1 MVDPPARRQDG
12 RIPGYTNY
20 TWFKATKPGVFTG
33 QCAELCGRN
42 HANMVAQV
50 RAVPADEYESYIER
64 LKTSITAADEAAAD
78 SRKKLDADPQATP

>member
-1 MVDPPARRQDG
+1 
-12 RIPGYTNY
+12 
-20 TWFKATKPGVFTG
+20 
-33 QCAELCGRN
+33 
-42 HANMVAQV
+42 MVAQV